1 MEVDHVGKYK
11 LTSFK
16 NKKIVPTDH
25 SSVTLVLD
33 PSVPN
38 MKPKRIVNFDFRN
51 VEGQMHFFNMTDK
64 NRQLSEVFYT
74 GITFQHQVKTWGKKS
89 KGVFSCPSQRSGTGK
104 GNIKKMKLGWDPLG
118 NKKEA

>member
-25 SSVTLVLD
+25 NSVTLVLD
-33 PSVPN
+33 LSVPT

-64 NRQLSEVFYT
+64 NRQLSEVFST
-74 GITFQHQVKTWGKKS
+74 GITFQHQVKTWGKKI
-89 KGVFSCPSQRSGTGK
+89 KRCFLCPSEQSGTGK
-104 GNIKKMKLGWDPLG
+104 GNIKKMKLGPSWKQERSL
-118 NKKEA
+118 N